1 MIRFFFILTLV
12 LPTLALG
19 ATPEELPKDL
29 RVAQEMMQDGLGRDA
44 ASRIR
49 AWLEKNSRTP
59 QPEAELLLAEALLLD
74 HRPEESLATL
84 PKNCPPHLLARYRI
98 TRASALLEAGRWK
111 DALPAWQEAKKESL
125 TPEESTQV
133 RYGLITAWLQLND
146 TTAATRELTQ
156 IIEDSKDPSQDT
168 ARLLLVK
175 VLLAEGKSDEANN
188 TLAKISSKS
197 SPFILSEATYWKAR
211 LLALRGKA
219 EEARALF
226 AKVIDDSKN
235 ANRDIV
241 TQAWI
246 AIGQIDRAR
255 EKPADAAT
263 AFEKA
268 LDRGGN
274 PDTFLTAAR
283 EYLASAKSAQSLP
296 TASLRLRDSVREREG
311 DDEKRGRYAP
321 ALLLLAASALD
332 TANYEAAVADLD
344 NVIKTYPTS
353 PAVPSAQILLAEAL
367 VKQGQPAA
375 ARDQLETTLQRE
387 NLLPEILYQAQAALA
402 DLLLQEGKASESCA
416 LWEKAASSAPEASLG
431 EQAYFNAALAAARI
445 PDPATFGRLEEL
457 FTKKYP
463 ESSRRAALA
472 LERGRM
478 LETKGDSPASRS
490 ALAEVSKLPGA
501 ESLKDEASL
510 RRASSLLRTGDYPA
524 AITAFTEFE
533 KSFPK
538 SPLLPQALAS
548 GIEARLRQK
557 ELTGAQARAE
567 FAKILT
573 RFPESSLAPSL
584 AFQIGQT
591 HYEEKNHG
599 EALSSFR
606 EMAAKFPKDPL
617 ANDALYYAGLSAL
630 ALGNPEEAVKL
641 FRSLPETSPLRLDAR
656 LAEIDAS
663 RTSGDYTGALQIAN
677 SLLANKTPDQRAWV
691 EVTKR
696 RLACEFA
703 LGGNDRASL
712 ERAASTAT
720 SLIASPAADAADR
733 NEAGYIRGKSLEQL
747 GREEDALQAYLDV
760 LYAKQA
766 SPSPG
771 PVQPEYL
778 WFARAGAEAA
788 RLQEKK
794 GDFRGALAIYRI
806 LENAGGPSQLAFTR
820 KIEDLRNR
828 HFLWSEQ

>member
-1 MIRFFFILTLV
+1 MRL
-12 LPTLALG
+12 LG
-19 ATPEELPKDL
+19 FLLFLIPWGWVTAAPELPKDL

-44 ASRIR
+44 AARIR
-49 AWLEKNSRTP
+49 GWLEKNGASP
-59 QPEAELLLAEALLLD
+59 QPEAQLLLAEALLLD
-74 HRPEESLATL
+74 HRPEESLAAL
-84 PKNCPPHLLARYRI
+84 PKSCPPELSFRQRI
-98 TRASALLEAGRWK
+98 SRASALSESGRWK
-111 DALPAWQEAKKESL
+111 EALAAWQEAKATEGLSQDL
-125 TPEESTQV
+125 LAQV
-133 RYGLITAWLQLND
+133 QLGLATAWLNQNNSGAAIRELND
-146 TTAATRELTQ
+146 MIQHTKG
-156 IIEDSKDPSQDT
+156 SSQDS

-175 VLLAEGKSDEANN
+175 IFLSEGKSEDAAT
-188 TLAKISSKS
+188 TLAQIAPQ
-197 SPFILSEATYWKAR
+197 SPAPILAEATYWKAR
-211 LLALRGKA
+211 LLSIRGKT

-226 AKVIDDSKN
+226 QKVIEDGKN
-235 ANRDIV
+235 ATRDLV
-241 TQAWI
+241 VQAWI
-246 AIGQIDRAR
+246 AVGQIDRAR

-268 LDRGGN
+268 LDRGGE
-274 PDTFLTAAR
+274 PESYLTAAR
-283 EYLASAKSAQSLP
+283 EYLAAAKSAQSLP
-296 TASLRLRDSVREREG
+296 TASLRLRDSVREKEG

-321 ALLLLAASALD
+321 ALLLIASSSLD
-332 TANYEAAVADLD
+332 AGNAEAAAADLD
-344 NVIKTYPTS
+344 NLIKTYPFS
-353 PAVPSAQILLAEAL
+353 PALPSAQILLAEAL
-367 VKQGQPAA
+367 VKQGQPGA
-375 ARDQLETTLQRE
+375 ARDQLEALLRKE
-387 NLLPEILYQAQAALA
+387 NLLPQILYQAQAALA
-402 DLLLQEGKASESCA
+402 ELLLQEGKASQSSA
-416 LWEKAASSAPEASLG
+416 LWEKAAESAPESNLA
-431 EQAYFNAALAAARI
+431 EQAYFNAALAAARQ
-445 PDPATFGRLEEL
+445 PDPAAFGRLEDL

-501 ESLKDEASL
+501 ESLKDEAAL

-524 AITAFTEFE
+524 AVLAFAEFE
-533 KSFPK
+533 KNFPK
-538 SPLLPQALAS
+538 SPLLPQAIAS

-567 FAKILT
+567 FAKILA
-573 RFPESSLAPSL
+573 RFPDTSLAPSL

-606 EMAAKFPKDPL
+606 EMATKFPKDPL
-617 ANDALYYAGLSAL
+617 ADDALYYAGLSAL

-641 FRSLPETSPLRLDAR
+641 FRSLPENSPLRLDAR
-656 LAEIDAS
+656 LAEIDAC
-663 RTSGDYTGALQIAN
+663 RTSGDYSGGLQIAN

-691 EVTKR
+691 EITKR

-720 SLIASPAADAADR
+720 SLMASPAADAADR

-747 GREEDALQAYLDV
+747 GREEDALQAFLDV
-760 LYAKQA
+760 LYSGQA
-766 SPSPG
+766 APTPG
-771 PVQPEYL
+771 SLQPEYL

-788 RLQEKK
+788 RLQEKR

-806 LENAGGPSQLAFTR
+806 LETAGGPSQLAFSR

-828 HFLWSEQ
+828 HFLWSEE

>member
-1 MIRFFFILTLV
+1 MRLLCSILLLCPWGV
-12 LPTLALG
+12 IAAPG
-19 ATPEELPKDL
+19 ELPKDL

-49 AWLEKNSRTP
+49 GWLEKNSATP
-59 QPEAELLLAEALLLD
+59 QPEAQLLLAEALLLD
-74 HRPEESLATL
+74 HRPEDSLAAL
-84 PKNCPPHLLARYRI
+84 PNGCPPELLARQRI
-98 TRASALLEAGRWK
+98 ARASALSESGRWK
-111 DALPAWQEAKKESL
+111 EALAAWEEAKTTEGLSQESIAQIQL
-125 TPEESTQV
+125 
-133 RYGLITAWLQLND
+133 GLATALLNQSNNSAAISELND
-146 TTAATRELTQ
+146 MVKH
-156 IIEDSKDPSQDT
+156 SKGASQDS

-175 VLLAEGKSDEANN
+175 IFLSEGKSEEAS
-188 TLAKISSKS
+188 TALSQIAPQSPAPILA
-197 SPFILSEATYWKAR
+197 EATYWKAR
-211 LLALRGKA
+211 LLSIRGKT

-226 AKVIDDSKN
+226 EKVIEDGKN
-235 ANRDIV
+235 ATRDLV
-241 TQAWI
+241 VQAWI

-268 LDRGGN
+268 LDRGGE
-274 PDTFLTAAR
+274 PESYLTAAR
-283 EYLASAKSAQSLP
+283 EYLAAAKSAQSLP
-296 TASLRLRDSVREREG
+296 TASLRLRDSVRERES

-321 ALLLLAASALD
+321 ALLLLAASSLD
-332 TANYEAAVADLD
+332 AGNAEAAAADLD
-344 NVIKTYPTS
+344 NLIKIYPSS

-367 VKQGQPAA
+367 VKQGQPTA
-375 ARDQLETTLQRE
+375 ARDQLQSLLRRE
-387 NLLPEILYQAQAALA
+387 NLLPQILYQTQAALA
-402 DLLLQEGKASESCA
+402 DLLLQEGKASQASF
-416 LWEKAASSAPEASLG
+416 LWEEAAVSAPDSNLA
-431 EQAYFNAALAAARI
+431 EQAYFNAALAAARQ
-445 PDPATFGRLEEL
+445 PDPATFGRLEDL

-501 ESLKDEASL
+501 DSLKDEAAL

-524 AITAFTEFE
+524 AILAFSEFE
-533 KSFPK
+533 KNFPK
-538 SPLLPQALAS
+538 SPLLPQAIAS

-557 ELTGAQARAE
+557 ELTGAQARTE

-573 RFPESSLAPSL
+573 RFPGTSLAPSL

-599 EALSSFR
+599 EALSTFR
-606 EMAAKFPKDPL
+606 EMATKFPKDPL
-617 ANDALYYAGLSAL
+617 ADDALYYAGLSAL

-641 FRSLPETSPLRLDAR
+641 FRSLPENSPLRLDAR

-663 RTSGDYTGALQIAN
+663 RTSGDYSGGLQIAN

-691 EVTKR
+691 EITKR

-712 ERAASTAT
+712 ERATSTAT
-720 SLIASPAADAADR
+720 SLIASPAADASDR

-760 LYAKQA
+760 LYAGQT
-766 SPSPG
+766 SPKPSSS
-771 PVQPEYL
+771 QPEYL

-788 RLQEKK
+788 RLQEKR

-806 LENAGGPSQLAFTR
+806 LETAGGPNQLAFTR

-828 HFLWSEQ
+828 HFLWSEE